1 MTNFIEFRKEY
12 LVENPGSYMTKVRE
26 EYYKSIGKALPP
38 LKTSRKAS
46 KKTSRK
52 VSKKT
57 SRKASKKT
65 SRKASKKTSRK
76 VLKKTSRKVL
86 KKTSRKVGKNSLK
99 KKINQSGGEK
109 ISNLY
114 KTPNLI
120 RNNMHERVP
129 DVYGISDTSK
139 RTELVNI
146 SNLIQD
152 LSLYIN
158 NTNKINDDIDIDN
171 FKISIKKLSTKLNNN
186 LNQIK
191 KLSDNIDIKSN
202 INIKSISTM
211 NIDNIHSINKT
222 KNELEKII
230 DNSKELYNL
239 TTNMETILGFINNN
253 LDSNEY

>member
-52 VSKKT
+52 ISKKTSRKASKKT

-76 VLKKTSRKVL
+76 V
-86 KKTSRKVGKNSLK
+86 G
-99 KKINQSGGEK
+99 KINQSGGEK